1 MLLEGKLLAFDLG
14 ILEDICEH
22 DFGSLTDPM
31 APAKH
36 LFVVRTAP
44 VGLHQDYVCGVGKR
58 QSARGGASCTDVDSN
73 FAGLTDTEVVAE
85 REDRYI
91 RTCCLDELNMVMCLL
106 LCRY

>member
-1 MLLEGKLLAFDLG
+1 MALICSLYSTEVSSKLF
-14 ILEDICEH
+14 ICEH

-44 VGLHQDYVCGVGKR
+44 VGLNQDYVCGVGKR

-73 FAGLTDTEVVAE
+73 FAGLTDTEVVTQ
-85 REDRYI
+85 RGDRCTYS
-91 RTCCLDELNMVMCLL
+91 CFLDELNMVVVLVDL
-106 LCRY
+106 

>member
-1 MLLEGKLLAFDLG
+1 
-14 ILEDICEH
+14 
-22 DFGSLTDPM
+22 M

-44 VGLHQDYVCGVGKR
+44 VGLHQDYACDVGKR

-85 REDRYI
+85 RKNRYI
-91 RTCCLDELNMVMCLL
+91 SSCCLDVLNMVVVLVAL
-106 LCRY
+106 

>member
-44 VGLHQDYVCGVGKR
+44 VGLYQDYVCGVSKR
-58 QSARGGASCTDVDSN
+58 QSARGGANCTDVDFN

-85 REDRYI
+85 REDRCI
-91 RTCCLDELNMVMCLL
+91 SSCFLDELDMVVVLVVL
-106 LCRY
+106 